1 MKPYAKNFCPPLC
14 PRIGLGCNYECEN
27 AEPDMDTTHQPET
40 QQNPTCTSYEH
51 KNQTIEFS
59 KKRKDISNDTI
70 KCNPYCKTVF

>member
-40 QQNPTCTSYEH
+40 QQNQTCTIVRTQKPNH
-51 KNQTIEFS
+51 RIQQ
-59 KKRKDISNDTI
+59 KKKGYI
-70 KCNPYCKTVF
+70 K